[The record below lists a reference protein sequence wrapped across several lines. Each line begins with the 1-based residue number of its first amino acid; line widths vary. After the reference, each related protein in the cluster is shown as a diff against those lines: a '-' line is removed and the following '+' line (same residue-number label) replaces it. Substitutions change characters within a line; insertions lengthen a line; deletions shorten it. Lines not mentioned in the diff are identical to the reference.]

1 MRTMDT
7 GVYIRRSHEDVA
19 LVPGAE
25 VIDDWD
31 DGCLIRSEEKIE
43 PSPDDGY
50 YVVEGEQLV
59 AVKFSPSDTAT
70 PPFDYAAQKDRSD
83 TRALELTIPFLR

>member
-1 MRTMDT
+1 MDT

-19 LVPGAE
+19 LFPAAE

-31 DGCLIRSEEKIE
+31 NGCLIRSEEKIE
-43 PSPDDGY
+43 PSPDDAY
-50 YVVEGEQLV
+50 YVVEGDQELV
-59 AVKFSPSDTAT
+59 ALKFSPSDTEG